1 MPNSSSFRYLLAT
14 EADIQRLSQEHN
26 IVHEMAS
33 WIQTSETL
41 VDQGEMHHGF
51 CCKIWTLEYNEPQT
65 DLPVATIDRQTY
77 VGGRTV
83 LQIRRLRIGNDVYCL
98 KLPTP

>member
-1 MPNSSSFRYLLAT
+1 MYNSSSFRYLLAT
-14 EADIQRLSQEHN
+14 EAEIRRLFQEHN
-26 IVHEMAS
+26 MEQEMAN

-51 CCKIWTLEYNEPQT
+51 CCKILTLEYSEPT
-65 DLPVATIDRQTY
+65 NLPVATIDRQTN
-77 VGGRTV
+77 VGGSTV
-83 LQIRRLRIGNDVYCL
+83 LQIRRLRIGHDVYCL